1 MTPFDGSRPGGR
13 SARIQQAVHDSTREL
28 LLTTERDDLSI
39 PAIAAH
45 AGVNPTTVYRR
56 WGDLASLLS
65 DVAADRFRETEPPVE
80 TGSLT
85 GDLSLWAEH
94 FLEEMG
100 SGPGRSYVADV
111 LAGDMSG
118 DNSGVCARYAA
129 DAVTQILARYPDQA
143 VPPVS
148 EILDHVAAPILYRIL
163 FTKQRPEPGYGS
175 QLVARL
181 LGGAQTEARPVK

>member
-1 MTPFDGSRPGGR
+1 MTPLDGSRPGGR

-28 LLTTERDDLSI
+28 LLTTGRDDLSI

-45 AGVNPTTVYRR
+45 SGVNPTTVYRR
-56 WGDLASLLS
+56 WGDLAALLS

-111 LAGDMSG
+111 LAGDING
-118 DNSGVCARYAA
+118 ENTGICARYAA
-129 DAVTQILARYPDQA
+129 DAISQILARFSSKTNPA
-143 VPPVS
+143 VD
-148 EILDHVAAPILYRIL
+148 EIIDHVVAPILYRIL
-163 FTKQRPEPGYGS
+163 FTKQRPEAGYGS
-175 QLVARL
+175 QLVGKL
-181 LGGAQTEARPVK
+181 LGGTQSYDL

>member
-1 MTPFDGSRPGGR
+1 M
-13 SARIQQAVHDSTREL
+13 TRE
-28 LLTTERDDLSI
+28 RDELSI
-39 PAIAAH
+39 PAIAAR

-56 WGDLASLLS
+56 WGDLATLLS

-80 TGSLT
+80 TGSLV

-111 LAGDMSG
+111 LAGDASG
-118 DNSGVCARYAA
+118 ENTGICARYAA
-129 DAVTQILARYPDQA
+129 DAITQILARFPEETA
-143 VPPVS
+143 PPVN

-163 FTKQRPEPGYGS
+163 FTKKRPDAGYGNE
-175 QLVARL
+175 LVQRL
-181 LGGAQTEARPVK
+181 FRATGRT

>member
-1 MTPFDGSRPGGR
+1 MTPLDGSRPGGR

-56 WGDLASLLS
+56 WGDLAALLS
-65 DVAADRFRETEPPVE
+65 DVAADRFRETEPPLE

-111 LAGDMSG
+111 LAGDASG
-118 DNSGVCARYAA
+118 DNTGVCARYAA
-129 DAVTQILARYPDQA
+129 DAVTQILARFSSKAAPA
-143 VPPVS
+143 VD
-148 EILDHVAAPILYRIL
+148 EILDHVAAPILYRNL
-163 FTKQRPEPGYGS
+163 FTNQRPEAGYGS
-175 QLVARL
+175 QLVAKL
-181 LGGAQTEARPVK
+181 LGGTQSYDV